1 MLLLEE
7 DVIADELKK
16 CINLLKSEDNQKL
29 EKAIFGLEIIHEI
42 LDGTIRPTYI
52 ERDSEKT

>member
-16 CINLLKSEDNQKL
+16 CINLLKSEDNHKL
-29 EKAIFGLEIIHEI
+29 EKAIFGLGIIHEI
-42 LDGTIRPTYI
+42 LDGTIRPTCV
-52 ERDSEKT
+52 ERNAENT